1 MTVALRHVCADAA
14 GRKPQS
20 AGGLVA
26 SGGDLN
32 GDGLADVLIGLP
44 GSSQI
49 YAVVAQEGFVPPAL
63 PLVVRCDSGCDGRRA
78 GAPAANTAVGW
89 ELLGLVAALPIAD
102 EAQRDGAA
110 AIPEAR
116 REPIALS
123 WLRRL
128 SDVGTVEQSAPT
140 ERSTP

>member
-20 AGGLVA
+20 AGGRRFGRR
-26 SGGDLN
+26 SEWW
-32 GDGLADVLIGLP
+32 GLADVLIGLP

-49 YAVVAQEGFVPPAL
+49 YAVVTQEGFVLPAL

-78 GAPAANTAVGW
+78 GAPAPNTAVGW